1 MNPMTNRS
9 LSAALLA
16 LALVLPAAAQ
26 SQSLMP
32 GADLLAPM
40 DVLGLSASASVEV
53 THDLLSVVLTT
64 SREGSDAGAVQDQL
78 KQALDTA
85 LTEAR
90 RVGKPGQVDVQTGNF
105 SLYPRY
111 NQKGAMAGWHGTAEL
126 VVEGRDTAVIGQLV
140 GRITSMAVGRVSQ
153 GLSRE
158 ARERSEAE
166 VAGQAIAAYRAK
178 AAEYAKKFGY
188 AGYVLREV
196 NVGAG
201 EPPGSPIPMMRAT
214 AASMESAPLPVEA
227 GKATVTVTVSGTVR
241 LTR

>member
-9 LSAALLA
+9 LSAALVA

-188 AGYVLREV
+188 ASYVLREV

-201 EPPGSPIPMMRAT
+201 EPPGPPIPMMRAM

>member
-9 LSAALLA
+9 LSAALVA

-201 EPPGSPIPMMRAT
+201 EPPGSPIPMLRAP

>member
-1 MNPMTNRS
+1 MTNRS

-26 SQSLMP
+26 AQSSMP

-64 SREGSDAGAVQDQL
+64 SREGADAGAVQDQL

-85 LTEAR
+85 LTEAKR
-90 RVGKPGQVDVQTGNF
+90 ASKPGQVDVQTGNF

-153 GLSRE
+153 SLSRE

-188 AGYVLREV
+188 AGYALREV

-201 EPPGSPIPMMRAT
+201 EPPGPPIPMMRAT
-214 AASMESAPLPVEA
+214 AAAMESAPLPVEA

>member
-1 MNPMTNRS
+1 
-9 LSAALLA
+9 
-16 LALVLPAAAQ
+16 
-26 SQSLMP
+26 
-32 GADLLAPM
+32 
-40 DVLGLSASASVEV
+40 
-53 THDLLSVVLTT
+53 
-64 SREGSDAGAVQDQL
+64 
-78 KQALDTA
+78 
-85 LTEAR
+85 
-90 RVGKPGQVDVQTGNF
+90 VQTGNF

-153 GLSRE
+153 SLSRE

-201 EPPGSPIPMMRAT
+201 EPPGPPIPMMRAT